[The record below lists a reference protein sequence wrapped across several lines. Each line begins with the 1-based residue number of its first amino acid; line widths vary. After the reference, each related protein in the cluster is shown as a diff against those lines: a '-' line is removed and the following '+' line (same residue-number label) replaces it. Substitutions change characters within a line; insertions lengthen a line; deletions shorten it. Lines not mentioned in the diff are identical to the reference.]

1 MCLGAKNSYG
11 GYSTD
16 FASEAS
22 KIKGLKLNS
31 TNFKLKN
38 RSLKAV
44 IMRFVLE
51 SFKSLVW
58 ASSILTFCD
67 GRLLHDKTVTL
78 WRSQMWPFVT
88 NLWLAKMVTIK
99 TVKESFKHPFLS
111 GFFVT
116 LCGLVYFYTSLAY
129 STDLL
134 I

>member
-88 NLWLAKMVTIK
+88 NLWQIYDSLKWSQLRRLKKALNILFYLA
-99 TVKESFKHPFLS
+99 FLWL
-111 GFFVT
+111 FVA
-116 LCGLVYFYTSLAY
+116 LFIFILH
-129 STDLL
+129 
-134 I
+134 